1 MTEWWR
7 DIPTIDQECGFA
19 KKLAYTIQVG
29 ETAYCRNSNC
39 SAAFQNIDGK
49 FERIEGECRFKII
62 TGRIAEIKR
71 ILTHFSNL
79 DSLKKEELDMQLRDL
94 ANELGD
100 FDFPK

>member
-1 MTEWWR
+1 MTNNTLEQKR
-7 DIPTIDQECGFA
+7 TEISPGFYALGNNRLRKSDIGLWEM
-19 KKLAYTIQVG
+19 Y
-29 ETAYCRNSNC
+29 
-39 SAAFQNIDGK
+39 
-49 FERIEGECRFKII
+49 IEGEPFSRGVSSGRLSSELI
-62 TGRIAEIKR
+62 TLQEDAFIAEIKR